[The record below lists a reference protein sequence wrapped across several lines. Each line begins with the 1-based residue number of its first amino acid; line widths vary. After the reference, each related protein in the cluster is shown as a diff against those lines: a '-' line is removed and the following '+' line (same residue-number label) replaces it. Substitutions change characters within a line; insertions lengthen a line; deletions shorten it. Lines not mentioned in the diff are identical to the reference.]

1 MRISKQKIRSSRDLG
16 QVIAAARRHRGLSQR
31 QLADAVG
38 VSQAWVSEVEQGKQ
52 RAWIGQV
59 LRLMAFLEIALTC
72 TLKGDAPGAVLSD
85 AGKHPNIDDLVD

>member
-1 MRISKQKIRSSRDLG
+1 MSLSKQTIRSSRDLG
-16 QVIAAARRHRGLSQR
+16 QVIAAARRRLGLSQR

-59 LRLMAFLEIALTC
+59 LRLMVYLQIDLSC
-72 TLKGDAPGAVLSD
+72 SIKGDARSAVLSD
-85 AGKHPNIDDLVD
+85 VGKHPNIDELVD